1 MITPGVG
8 GLFRVIVNDLTGLA
22 PQASDGYPGAVK
34 QRKKQPGITRQA
46 ILEAAGEGF
55 ATQGYAATGL
65 GTIVS
70 RAGLTKGALFHH
82 FHDKLSLAADW
93 IASEIQTGIEADWIR
108 PLEDIHSLDGLKSLC
123 RSRCLELNATDPLSA
138 LVAITAETAHSEPA
152 LRDASVAVF
161 TALRQSFADLIERG
175 KSSGWIHRSIQPAS
189 EAAFI
194 VSSVAGLTVTSK
206 ADPTD
211 ATRRAG
217 ADALGAYLETLRAQ

>member
-1 MITPGVG
+1 M
-8 GLFRVIVNDLTGLA
+8 
-22 PQASDGYPGAVK
+22 K
-34 QRKKQPGITRQA
+34 QRKKQPGITRQS

-55 ATQGYAATGL
+55 ATHGYAATGL

-70 RAGLTKGALFHH
+70 RADLTKGALFHH
-82 FHDKLSLAADW
+82 FHDKRSLAADW
-93 IASEIQTGIEADWIR
+93 ITTSLGTSIAADWIH
-108 PLEDIHSLDGLKSLC
+108 PLDEIHSLDGLKSFC
-123 RSRCLELNATDPLSA
+123 RSRCLDLHTTGPLSA

-152 LRDASVAVF
+152 LRDAAAAVF
-161 TALRQSFADLIERG
+161 TALRQSFAELIERG
-175 KSSGWIHRSIQPAS
+175 KSAGWIHRSIQPAA

-194 VSSVAGLTVTSK
+194 VSSVSGLTVTAK